1 MHIKIFITFILSFII
16 DSSFSQSQDID
27 KAIAVDGR
35 ERQYM
40 IHLPPSFSGAKK
52 LPVIFAFHGGG
63 GEYKKTIRYYNLNN
77 LADENG
83 YIVVYPNAVNK
94 AWSMRGVSSRVKNV
108 DDGVD
113 DVKFI
118 SSLLD
123 YLIEHYKTDSNHI
136 FCTGISRGG
145 IFSLFLAWQLSD
157 RITAI
162 APVCASI
169 PQAIADAYSFK
180 HPTSVLLI
188 NGTED
193 PLINYNGGP
202 GKMNAKNAESQ
213 TANMLP
219 TEELVSKIV
228 KLNHCTSTPVVED
241 LPDTDPKDGCTA
253 TEYSYSC
260 NQAQIE
266 FIKVINGG
274 HTWPGGIQYLPKMII
289 GKVCKDFY
297 AEEKVFEFF
306 KKIK

>member
-1 MHIKIFITFILSFII
+1 MKTSVSILFALSFFTQY
-16 DSSFSQSQDID
+16 SFSQSKDID
-27 KAIAVDGR
+27 QTITVDGR
-35 ERQYM
+35 ERQYLV
-40 IHLPPSFSGAKK
+40 HLPPSFTNKTTI
-52 LPVIFAFHGGG
+52 PVIFAFHGGG
-63 GEYKKTIRYYNLNN
+63 GEYKKTIRYYNLNG
-77 LADENG
+77 LADENS
-83 YIVVYPNAVNK
+83 YMVVYPNAVNK

-108 DDGVD
+108 DNGVD

-123 YLIEHYKTDSNHI
+123 YLIANYKADSNHI

-169 PQAIADAYSFK
+169 PHAIADDYSFK
-180 HPTSVLLI
+180 HPTPVLLI

-202 GKMNAKNAESQ
+202 GKMNARNAESQ
-213 TANMLP
+213 TANMLA

-228 KLNHCTSTPVVED
+228 KLDNCNEAPAVINM
-241 LPDTDPKDGCTA
+241 PDTDPHDGCTEIDY
-253 TEYSYSC
+253 TYSG
-260 NQAQIE
+260 NNAEVE

-274 HTWPGGIQYLPKMII
+274 HAWPGGIQYLPKAII
-289 GKVCKDFY
+289 GKACKDFN
-297 AEEKVFEFF
+297 AEEKLFEFF